1 MYVYLSFSCFF
12 MKEILQQAK
21 KHSLSDAQIYVV
33 NTAVNLWSQFH
44 EEVPRKDKKKHMSI
58 VLTQISDKENL
69 FKKKKKIKGRL
80 NYFKY

>member
-1 MYVYLSFSCFF
+1 MYVCMYVCISFSCFF
-12 MKEILQQAK
+12 VKEILQQAK
-21 KHSLSDAQIYVV
+21 EHSLSDAQIYIV

-69 FKKKKKIKGRL
+69 FKK
-80 NYFKY
+80 